1 MTKPYKDLDEQIEIL
16 KERGL
21 IIKDDKC
28 AKSTLET
35 LNYYRLSGY
44 TLTMRNGNTFYSDA
58 KFSDAM
64 QIYHF
69 DQELKYV
76 LLYHLEEVEIS
87 LRTHLAYILGQYG
100 GESYLKPD
108 YYMSQEHRD
117 QFMTE
122 IHRALKDNRNEAF
135 VKHHNTSYGGILP
148 IWALVETLSFGTLS
162 RLFSALNTSV
172 KKEICENYYGNIRY
186 TYITSW
192 LESLVVIRNL
202 CAHHS
207 RIYNRGIPLTP
218 PFCQEDRD
226 FFVESGYDGNSI
238 GKRVFFHLI
247 ILCRMSGSDD
257 TETKLIS
264 SIIRLKE
271 IYPFTDLKHY
281 GFKYNWI
288 DLLHKSNQKYKKISV
303 GSSAENDT

>member
-1 MTKPYKDLDEQIEIL
+1 MTKPFKDLDEQLEIL
-16 KERGL
+16 RGRGL
-21 IIKDDKC
+21 TIKDDES

-44 TLTMRNGNTFYSDA
+44 TLTMRNSNTFYPNV

-76 LLYHLEEVEIS
+76 LLYHLEEIEIS

-100 GESYLKPD
+100 GDSYLKTD
-108 YYMSQEHRD
+108 YYMSQEHCD
-117 QFMTE
+117 QFMLE

-162 RLFSALNTSV
+162 RLFSALNVSV

-186 TYITSW
+186 TYIASW
-192 LESLVVIRNL
+192 LESLVTN
-202 CAHHS
+202 
-207 RIYNRGIPLTP
+207 G
-218 PFCQEDRD
+218 
-226 FFVESGYDGNSI
+226 
-238 GKRVFFHLI
+238 
-247 ILCRMSGSDD
+247 
-257 TETKLIS
+257 
-264 SIIRLKE
+264 
-271 IYPFTDLKHY
+271 
-281 GFKYNWI
+281 
-288 DLLHKSNQKYKKISV
+288 
-303 GSSAENDT
+303 